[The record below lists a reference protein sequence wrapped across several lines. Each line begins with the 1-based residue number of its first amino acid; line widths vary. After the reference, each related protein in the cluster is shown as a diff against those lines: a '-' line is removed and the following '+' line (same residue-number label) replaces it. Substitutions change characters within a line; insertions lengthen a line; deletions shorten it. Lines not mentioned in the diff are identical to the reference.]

1 MCEDFHQLFW
11 LSEAKLDV
19 VIRVVDNVFQLLW
32 DVEFGFKLL
41 GCSLLDYSLLR
52 LLLLA
57 ASDSVII
64 KVVQLCHLLLVFKL
78 SCFFGLI
85 LLPLLRLFGF
95 PGLLLNG

>member
-1 MCEDFHQLFW
+1 MCEDFHQFLW

-19 VIRVVDNVFQLLW
+19 VIRVVDDVFELLW
-32 DVEFGFKLL
+32 DVEFGFELL
-41 GCSLLDYSLLR
+41 GCSLLDYSLLS

-57 ASDSVII
+57 ASDSII
-64 KVVQLCHLLLVFKL
+64 IQIVQFCHLFLVFKL
-78 SCFFGLI
+78 GCFFGFI